1 MIPAIVLAAGASSRM
16 GRPKPLLL
24 AGKRTF
30 VRRIL
35 DTLQS
40 ADIADIVV
48 VVRPGHHEV
57 VAEVGAAGALSIVNR
72 DPDAGQ
78 LSSLLAGLAAVDVP
92 EVDAVLVTLVDV
104 PLVEASTVRALLTRG
119 MKSPAPIVRA
129 VHRGRHGHPVIFK
142 RVVFDDLRR
151 ADLSVGAKAVF
162 RAFQVEDVEVDDP
175 GVLEDVDTPAD
186 YERVTE
192 SRSPRGPH

>member
-24 AGKRTF
+24 AGNRTF

-40 ADIADIVV
+40 AGIADIVV

-57 VAEVGAAGALSIVNR
+57 IAEVGAAGALSVVNP

-78 LSSLLAGLAAVDVP
+78 LSSLLAGLAALDVP
-92 EVDAVLVTLVDV
+92 EVDAILVTLVDV
-104 PLVEASTVRALLTRG
+104 PLIETSTVRALLTRA

-129 VHRGRHGHPVIFK
+129 AHHGRHGHPVIVK
-142 RVVFDDLRR
+142 R
-151 ADLSVGAKAVF
+151 AVF
-162 RAFQVEDVEVDDP
+162 GDLP
-175 GVLEDVDTPAD
+175 HAD
-186 YERVTE
+186 
-192 SRSPRGPH
+192 

>member
-1 MIPAIVLAAGASSRM
+1 M
-16 GRPKPLLL
+16 
-24 AGKRTF
+24 
-30 VRRIL
+30 
-35 DTLQS
+35 
-40 ADIADIVV
+40 
-48 VVRPGHHEV
+48 
-57 VAEVGAAGALSIVNR
+57 
-72 DPDAGQ
+72 
-78 LSSLLAGLAAVDVP
+78 P
-92 EVDAVLVTLVDV
+92 EVDAILVTLVDV
-104 PLVEASTVRALLTRG
+104 PLIETSTVRALLTRA

-129 VHRGRHGHPVIFK
+129 VHHARHGHPVIFK
-142 RVVFDDLRR
+142 RAVFDDLRR